1 MKMLTTAFASEAPE
15 MMAEAA
21 RLMGMIKNTLKY
33 YQGACG
39 EEIIPINT
47 VQATR
52 LLKDVRLG
60 SLILCVKLIG

>member
-1 MKMLTTAFASEAPE
+1 MKMLTTAFASKALE

-21 RLMGMIKNTLKY
+21 RLMALIKNTLKY

-47 VQATR
+47 AQATH

-60 SLILCVKLIG
+60 SLILCVVLN